1 MIVSFFAEWKG
12 LPGVDPPYKFS
23 WIWKKAIH
31 GMSEGGGAGGGGG
44 GGRSKKGAWSQSIL
58 GLALE

>member
-31 GMSEGGGAGGGGG
+31 GMSEGGGAGGGEGG
-44 GGRSKKGAWSQSIL
+44 GARKVL
-58 GLALE
+58 GHSRY